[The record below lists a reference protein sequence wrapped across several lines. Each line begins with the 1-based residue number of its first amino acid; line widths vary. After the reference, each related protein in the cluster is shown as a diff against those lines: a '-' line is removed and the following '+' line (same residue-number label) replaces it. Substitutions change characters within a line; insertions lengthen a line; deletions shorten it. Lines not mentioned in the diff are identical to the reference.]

1 MGKLTHAPVFFV
13 VAHVAHSPVLKL
25 DILLPE
31 LQDRLRKVGFPGY
44 RQHTQNT
51 LRVEANMAAPGETQ
65 FNQGQT
71 TYHIF
76 SGRDPAESFVV
87 GQDGFALQTVEY
99 DTIEDFAFKFRRGM
113 RVIQEILAPDSVT
126 RVGMRF
132 LDAVVPPTGGT
143 PGDYI
148 RAQFLGLTNTLG
160 GDWLT
165 TYNFY
170 EALNTRGDQ
179 QTKTRVLTQ
188 HRELTYPPDLAG
200 TIVPTLPER
209 FAQVNGIHTLI
220 DTDSWFGTGTEIALE
235 FDPQVIVDRLS
246 RLKADIRDSF
256 HAVVTEAALQ
266 AWK

>member
-13 VAHVAHSPVLKL
+13 VAQATHSPVLKL
-25 DILLPE
+25 DSLIPE

-44 RQHTQNT
+44 RQHTQTT
-51 LRVEANMAAPGETQ
+51 LHVEANMAVPGETQ
-65 FNQGQT
+65 VNQGQVT
-71 TYHIF
+71 HHIF
-76 SGRDPAESFVV
+76 SGRDPSESFVV
-87 GQDGFALQTVEY
+87 GQDSFALQTVEY
-99 DTIEDFAFKFRRGM
+99 DTIEDFSLKFHRGM
-113 RVIQEILAPDSVT
+113 QVIQEILAPDSVT

-132 LDAVVPPTGGT
+132 IDAVVPPPGGA
-143 PGDYI
+143 PSDFI

-160 GDWLT
+160 EDWVT

-170 EALNTRGDQ
+170 EALHARGDQ

-188 HRELTYPPDLAG
+188 HAELTYPPDLAG
-200 TIVPTLPER
+200 AIVPTLPAR
-209 FAQVNGIHTLI
+209 FAQINGAHTLI
-220 DTDSWFGTGTEIALE
+220 DTDSWFATGTEIALN

-256 HAVVTEAALQ
+256 HAVVTDAALQ